1 MYRFSMLD
9 FSPLSFKLYRYFP
22 SIDEKDCSSAS
33 EARRAVPMFLFTKL
47 ESFASCFFHSISLS
61 AAV

>member
-9 FSPLSFKLYRYFP
+9 FLLSRSSYTVTFPALLKRTALLLLKQKSSPLF
-22 SIDEKDCSSAS
+22 SI
-33 EARRAVPMFLFTKL
+33 TKL
-47 ESFASCFFHSISLS
+47 ERFASCFFHSISLS